1 MDASSANLDPTLARF
16 HRQMLLPGIGV
27 EGQRRLRDASV
38 VVIGCGA
45 LGSVAAEFLLR
56 AGVGRLDLV
65 DRDVVEETN
74 LQRQFLY
81 DEQDAARGRAKAE
94 AARDRLR
101 SIRSAAR
108 VRGWIEDL
116 DAESVRSHLADADL
130 V

>member
-27 EGQRRLRDASV
+27 EGQRRLHDASV

-45 LGSVAAEFLLR
+45 LGSVAAELLLR

-81 DEQDAARGRAKAE
+81 DE
-94 AARDRLR
+94 
-101 SIRSAAR
+101 
-108 VRGWIEDL
+108 
-116 DAESVRSHLADADL
+116 
-130 V
+130 